1 MSPQPFAISNEAS
14 PRIRSRGV
22 HPEDSQGQPDDAEQR
37 GEQRDSFHAAAES

>member
-1 MSPQPFAISNEAS
+1 M

-37 GEQRDSFHAAAES
+37 GEQRGQQRDSFHAAAES